1 MSVPSATSSTAPLS
15 PGQRSALLTLLGD
28 EDPAVYQTIR
38 ARILSEAADVE
49 SWLRPHALSA
59 DPVLRR
65 RVQEILQHRA
75 RQAMDNDFLAFCLN
89 HGEDMNMEDGCWR
102 LARTQYPEINIPA
115 YQALLDSYAADL
127 REHIDPAGAVE
138 GNIAAL
144 NEHLFTRLG
153 YRGNETDYYDP
164 ENSYLNRVLDRRT
177 GNPIS
182 LCLVYLFVA
191 RRLGLPIAGI
201 GMPGHFLVRYQS
213 SAGDCYIDAFNQGKV
228 LSKADC
234 VKYLLHSAH
243 GFQESFL
250 AAISPRRT
258 LLRICS
264 NLHQIYTRLELP
276 EEQAR
281 LQRYVVALAK

>member
-1 MSVPSATSSTAPLS
+1 MSAPSAATPVAPLS
-15 PGQRSALLTLLGD
+15 PNQRHALLTLLAD

-38 ARILSEAADVE
+38 SRILEEGAGAE
-49 SWLRPHALSA
+49 SWLRPHALSS
-59 DPVLRR
+59 DPLLRR
-65 RVQEILQHRA
+65 RVQEILQHLA
-75 RQAMDNDFLAFCLN
+75 RHAADTAFLGFCLK
-89 HGEDMNMEDGCWR
+89 HGEDLNIEDGCWH
-102 LARTQYPEINIPA
+102 LAQTQYPEINILA
-115 YQALLDSYAADL
+115 YQALLDNFATEVRDQIGNG
-127 REHIDPAGAVE
+127 EPVE

-144 NEHLFTRLG
+144 NEYLFGKLG
-153 YRGNETDYYDP
+153 YHGNETDYYDP

-182 LCLVYLFVA
+182 LCLVYLFLA
-191 RRLGLPIAGI
+191 RRVGLPIAGI
-201 GMPGHFLVRYQS
+201 GMPGHFLVRYQAS
-213 SAGDCYIDAFNQGKV
+213 TGDRYIDAFNKGKV

-234 VKYLLHSAH
+234 VKYLIHSTH

-250 AAISPRRT
+250 APISPRRT

-281 LQRYVVALAK
+281 VQRYVVALAK